1 MDFKSTQNFVFA
13 LKKMLEQWGNVIIVW
28 KYTVH
33 GVYLVNLQVNLIMK
47 GRGPPWEIF
56 GCF

>member
-1 MDFKSTQNFVFA
+1 
-13 LKKMLEQWGNVIIVW
+13 MLEQWGNVIIVW